1 MGKKISIDSST
12 LMNKM
17 LELIE
22 AQKLF
27 NIPYHKLDIL
37 IHPDSLVHAIVDFKN
52 GLKKF
57 IYHETSMIIPIA
69 NAIFDGDLNIE
80 NFYRRKKNN
89 KIKNLFFQKVDPKI
103 FPVIKLK
110 DKVNEYPSTP
120 IIINAS
126 NEILVD
132 QFIKKKIPFLSIQKI
147 ILAILDDKNYKKYA
161 IKTTK
166 NISQIN
172 KIDLW
177 AKSLTMKKIKLYNE

>member
-1 MGKKISIDSST
+1 MKIPIFNT
-12 LMNKM
+12 LYLDN
-17 LELIE
+17 
-22 AQKLF
+22 
-27 NIPYHKLDIL
+27 NI
-37 IHPDSLVHAIVDFKN
+37 
-52 GLKKF
+52 GLKSNDIDIKL
-57 IYHETSMIIPIA
+57 
-69 NAIFDGDLNIE
+69 LN
-80 NFYRRKKNN
+80 
-89 KIKNLFFQKVDPKI
+89 NLNFQKVDPKI

-147 ILAILDDKNYKKYA
+147 ILAILGDKNYKKYA

-166 NISQIN
+166 NINQIN